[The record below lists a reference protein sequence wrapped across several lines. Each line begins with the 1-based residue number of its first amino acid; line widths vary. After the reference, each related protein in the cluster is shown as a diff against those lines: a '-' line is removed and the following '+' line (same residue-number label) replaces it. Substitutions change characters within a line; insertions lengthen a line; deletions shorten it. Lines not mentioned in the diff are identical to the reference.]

1 MAETL
6 FPVIQQP
13 QLIKEQ
19 DIYDKQLRKSFSWDR
34 EKGDFIL
41 DGGGRVA
48 ESSGLEAYEI
58 WCRKAVAT
66 ARYSC
71 LAYPSEIGTELERAM
86 KKKTRKA
93 CETAIERTIKEALKV
108 NPRTEYVRGFSFT
121 WEGDHVKTS
130 FTVKCIQNQEFQQTA
145 VF

>member
-6 FPVIQQP
+6 FPVIQQS

-19 DIYDKQLRKSFSWDR
+19 DIYDKQLRKSFSWDI

-66 ARYSC
+66 VRYGC
-71 LAYPSEIGTELERAM
+71 LAYPPEIGTELDRAM

-93 CETAIERTIKEALKV
+93 CETAIERTIKEALKA

-121 WEGDHVKTS
+121 WEGDHVKVD